1 MKLKGLICAL
11 ALTATLGACDLFTGP
26 DGPTGSV
33 SLSFV
38 VPGTGAAASAA
49 QLFGA
54 GEYTATDGTNTLTIS
69 SVELVLREI
78 EFERANEP
86 TGCDAAEGEDEGSDD
101 PACEDYETDPVLV
114 TLPLDGTVDIQLTA
128 EVPFGEYDEI
138 EFEVHKV
145 SGDDPADA
153 AFLDANP
160 GFDGVSVRVVGTWN
174 TVAFEYT
181 SDLNEDQE
189 IELAT
194 PLVVDEN
201 SGPVNVTFSIDVDTW
216 VWNASGT
223 ALMDPNGDDNWK
235 HNIKNSIEGFE
246 DHDHDGEADD
256 GGAGA

>member
-26 DGPTGSV
+26 DRPTGSV

-49 QLFGA
+49 RLFGA
-54 GEYTATDGTNTLTIS
+54 GEYTAMDGTNTLVIQS
-69 SVELVLREI
+69 AHLVLREI
-78 EFERANEP
+78 EFELADEP
-86 TGCDAAEGEDEGSDD
+86 SGCDADEGEDGSDD
-101 PACEDYETDPVLV
+101 DGCEDYETGPILV
-114 TLPLDGTVDIQLTA
+114 TLPLDGTVDIQITA
-128 EVPFGEYDEI
+128 ELPYGTYDEI

-145 SGDDPADA
+145 KSSGDAADQ
-153 AFLDANP
+153 AFLDANL
-160 GFDGVSVRVVGTWN
+160 GYAGVSVRVVGSWN
-174 TVAFEYT
+174 TVPFEYT

-189 IELAT
+189 IQLAT

-201 SGPVNVTFSIDVDTW
+201 SGPVNVTFSIDVDSW
-216 VWNASGT
+216 VWDASGT